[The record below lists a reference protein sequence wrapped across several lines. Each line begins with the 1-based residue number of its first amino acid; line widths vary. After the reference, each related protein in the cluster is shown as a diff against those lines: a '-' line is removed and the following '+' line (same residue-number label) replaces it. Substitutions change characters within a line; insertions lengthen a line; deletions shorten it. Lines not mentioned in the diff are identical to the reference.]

1 MIFTSCGLTAYAQ
14 TKADSIDIS
23 KYEQYIEDD
32 GNLLDADGII
42 KPLGIFTTT
51 EIPRTVIDS
60 ILIREGYNIKP
71 QKNDYY
77 NHYHYLLTKNNS
89 SKNNS
94 RIKIYCIN
102 ISNQENSSASII
114 WSLELYG
121 TKIYTASLKLG
132 LCKNSKGKNI
142 KEKKI
147 IKSLLNYYKEKGA
160 EIRKYK
166 YKETLPSGKKIV
178 DKGYELIYNGHYMRL
193 FPNGRAFSDITIV
206 YNCNEFYTDF
216 LF

>member
-1 MIFTSCGLTAYAQ
+1 MLFTSCGLIAYAQ

-32 GNLLDADGII
+32 GNLLDADGTI

-51 EIPRTVIDS
+51 EIPRIAIDS
-60 ILIREGYNIKP
+60 LLMREGYSIEP
-71 QKNDYY
+71 QENNYY
-77 NHYHYLLTKNNS
+77 NHYNYFLTKNNS
-89 SKNNS
+89 KEL
-94 RIKIYCIN
+94 KEYCIN
-102 ISNQENSSASII
+102 ISNQEYTSTYII
-114 WSLELYG
+114 WFLRLYDA
-121 TKIYTASLKLG
+121 KIHTASLKLG

-142 KEKKI
+142 KGKKI

-166 YKETLPSGKKIV
+166 KKETYPSGKKIV
-178 DKGYELIYNGHYMRL
+178 YKGYELIYNGHYMRL
-193 FPNGRAFSDITIV
+193 YLNGGPVADIDIV
-206 YNCNEFYTDF
+206 YNCNEYYRGFD

>member
-1 MIFTSCGLTAYAQ
+1 MLFTLCGLTAYAQ

-51 EIPRTVIDS
+51 EISREVIDS
-60 ILIREGYNIKP
+60 ILIREGYTIER
-71 QKNDYY
+71 QKNNYY
-77 NHYHYLLTKNNS
+77 NSYSYFLQKNNY
-89 SKNNS
+89 KE
-94 RIKIYCIN
+94 IKEYCVN
-102 ISNQENSSASII
+102 ISNQENPSARIH
-114 WSLELYG
+114 WFLKLYDA
-121 TKIYTASLKLG
+121 KIHTASLKLG

-142 KEKKI
+142 KGKKI

-166 YKETLPSGKKIV
+166 KKETYPSGKKIV
-178 DKGYELIYNGHYMRL
+178 YKGYELIYNGHYMRL
-193 FPNGRAFSDITIV
+193 YLNGGPVADIDIV
-206 YNCNEFYTDF
+206 YNCNEYYRGID